1 MPRLWQLRPRTT
13 LQRASACVRAFVC
26 VCVRVRV
33 RACACV
39 CVCVRAFLQ
48 REITTRPCAR
58 ALQCCALLPLASGY
72 ELTGENVCVHGSRGG
87 RS

>member
-39 CVCVRAFLQ
+39 CVCA
-48 REITTRPCAR
+48 
-58 ALQCCALLPLASGY
+58 
-72 ELTGENVCVHGSRGG
+72 CVHFCSARLQHDPVPGHCNAVRCCRLLLAMS
-87 RS
+87 